1 MRGVPRVRAARDA
14 VGVHRGG
21 RAADRRRSGGGHRVA
36 PGTRGDRGAPCCRS
50 QFAPGTSGTGD
61 AACARAGSAGIVR
74 ARARARA
81 WECFNDRRF
90 GTNADALSNGHPSPR
105 TSRSHGRSACTRA
118 IDPASPVGADE
129 PRSSYDRYAIA
140 VRTWSKGDV
149 VWSRS
154 DLRSSLID
162 GKTAVIARLTG
173 DVFSPGAYE
182 IRLTNSPDDS
192 PPSDV
197 AFYEI
202 AVGQPGS

>member
-1 MRGVPRVRAARDA
+1 MRGVRGFERPGLQWAFMAVAVLLIVVAAAEAIGLRRARA
-14 VGVHRGG
+14 VIAEL
-21 RAADRRRSGGGHRVA
+21 RAADLNSRLGRQELETRLAREQAARESFALELGRVRGSVSATVGSEPTLTLSPTVTRRPAPPDPTVA
-36 PGTRGDRGAPCCRS
+36 AP
-50 QFAPGTSGTGD
+50 APAQSILL
-61 AACARAGSAGIVR
+61 RLLVPAGR
-74 ARARARA
+74 ARS
-81 WECFNDRRF
+81 
-90 GTNADALSNGHPSPR
+90 T
-105 TSRSHGRSACTRA
+105 
-118 IDPASPVGADE
+118 
-129 PRSSYDRYAIA
+129 DRYAIA

-162 GKTAVIARLTG
+162 GKTAVVARLTG

-192 PPSDV
+192 APSDV